1 MDLPARTAE
10 LEQSR
15 QLLYELLMK
24 APCPIAVFR
33 GRELIFELANE
44 RLKRAAGREVA
55 GKPLLTAIPE
65 LAGQGFE
72 QLIGRVLETG
82 ELYVGEC
89 VPVKLLRGGELKE
102 SFWSFSYAPLRTSDG
117 AVDRVMLIAFEVTEQ
132 ELARRERERNV
143 AELQRTVQLSEMLMS
158 VLGHDLRTPLASV
171 IATARGL
178 ARSEAGGRISEPLA
192 RMVESATR
200 MNRMIDQLLDFSR
213 VRLGHGL
220 PLYRQTL
227 DAERLCAT
235 ILGELE
241 AVYGDRELRLV
252 AQGSLLGRFDRDR
265 LSQLFTNLG
274 ANACQH
280 ADRGPVLFEADGRD
294 ESQIVVRVRSP
305 GALPSELLPV
315 LFEPFRAGVRSAS
328 GSSPQGLGLGLY
340 ISRQI
345 ALAHGGELTVET
357 SAEQGTTFVVRLP
370 RW

>member
-1 MDLPARTAE
+1 MDLHARTAG

-15 QLLYELLMK
+15 QLLYELLMQ

-33 GRELIFELANE
+33 GSDLTFEIANE
-44 RLKRAAGREVA
+44 RLTRAAGHEVV

-82 ELYVGEC
+82 ESYVGEC
-89 VPVKLLRGGELKE
+89 VPVKLLRDGELEE

-132 ELARRERERNV
+132 ELARRERERNIV
-143 AELQRTVQLSEMLMS
+143 ELQRTVQLSEMLMS

-178 ARSEAGGRISEPLA
+178 YRSELGARIREPLA

-220 PLYRQTL
+220 HLYRQTI
-227 DAERLCAT
+227 DANRLCAS
-235 ILGELE
+235 IIAELE
-241 AVYGDRELRLV
+241 AVYGECDLRLV
-252 AQGSLLGRFDRDR
+252 AEGSLLGRFDRDR
-265 LSQLFTNLG
+265 LSQLLTNLG

-280 ADRGPVLFEADGRD
+280 ADPGPVLFEADGRD
-294 ESQIVVRVRSP
+294 ESEVVVRVRSAGVVP
-305 GALPSELLPV
+305 AEIVPD
-315 LFEPFRAGVRSAS
+315 LFEPFRARMRGDRAS
-328 GSSPQGLGLGLY
+328 PGQGLGLGLY

-345 ALAHGGELTVET
+345 ALAHGGDLTVES
-357 SAEQGTTFVVRLP
+357 SAERGTTFTVRLP